1 MAGDLD
7 RKNELAI
14 TELRGDIRLLGQ
26 KLDTLKDND
35 IAHLQKS
42 IDGVQKV
49 MWTVGVLVLGHLG
62 VAIKPLFGVRMKGF
76 KCHGSLWI

>member
-1 MAGDLD
+1 MTNDLD

-14 TELRGDIRLLGQ
+14 IELRGDIRLLGQ
-26 KLDTLKDND
+26 KLDTIKDND

-62 VAIKPLFGVRMKGF
+62 VAIKTA
-76 KCHGSLWI
+76 LWG

>member
-1 MAGDLD
+1 MTNDLD

-14 TELRGDIRLLGQ
+14 IELRGDIRLLGQ
-26 KLDTLKDND
+26 KLDTIKDND

-62 VAIKPLFGVRMKGF
+62 VAIKAA
-76 KCHGSLWI
+76 LWG

>member
-1 MAGDLD
+1 MAEDLD

-14 TELRGDIRLLGQ
+14 TEIRGDIRLLGQ
-26 KLDTLKDND
+26 KLDTIKDND
-35 IAHLQKS
+35 IVHLQKS

-62 VAIKPLFGVRMKGF
+62 VAIKTA
-76 KCHGSLWI
+76 LWG

>member
-1 MAGDLD
+1 MASDLD

-26 KLDTLKDND
+26 KLDTIKDND

-62 VAIKPLFGVRMKGF
+62 IAIKAA
-76 KCHGSLWI
+76 LWG

>member
-1 MAGDLD
+1 MTNDLD

-14 TELRGDIRLLGQ
+14 IELRGEIRLLGQ
-26 KLDTLKDND
+26 KLDTIKDND

-49 MWTVGVLVLGHLG
+49 MWTVWVLVLGHLG
-62 VAIKPLFGVRMKGF
+62 VAIKTA
-76 KCHGSLWI
+76 LWG

>member
-14 TELRGDIRLLGQ
+14 LELRGEIRLLGQ

-62 VAIKPLFGVRMKGF
+62 IAIKAA
-76 KCHGSLWI
+76 LWG

>member
-1 MAGDLD
+1 MTNDLD

-14 TELRGDIRLLGQ
+14 IELRGDIRLLGQ
-26 KLDTLKDND
+26 KLDTIKDND

-49 MWTVGVLVLGHLG
+49 MWTVGVLVLSHLG
-62 VAIKPLFGVRMKGF
+62 VAIKTA
-76 KCHGSLWI
+76 LWG

>member
-1 MAGDLD
+1 MTNDLD

-14 TELRGDIRLLGQ
+14 AELRGDIRLLGQ
-26 KLDTLKDND
+26 KLDTIKDND

-62 VAIKPLFGVRMKGF
+62 VAIKAA
-76 KCHGSLWI
+76 LWG

>member
-1 MAGDLD
+1 MTNDLD

-14 TELRGDIRLLGQ
+14 IELRGEIRLLGQ
-26 KLDTLKDND
+26 KLDTIKDND

-62 VAIKPLFGVRMKGF
+62 VAIKTA
-76 KCHGSLWI
+76 LWG

>member
-1 MAGDLD
+1 MVQVMADDLD

-14 TELRGDIRLLGQ
+14 IELRGDIRLLGQ
-26 KLDTLKDND
+26 KLDTIKDND
-35 IAHLQKS
+35 IVHLQKS

-62 VAIKPLFGVRMKGF
+62 VAIKTA
-76 KCHGSLWI
+76 LWG

>member
-1 MAGDLD
+1 MADDLD

-14 TELRGDIRLLGQ
+14 TEIRGDIRLLGQ
-26 KLDTLKDND
+26 KLDTIKDND

-42 IDGVQKV
+42 LEGIQKV

-62 VAIKPLFGVRMKGF
+62 VAIKTA
-76 KCHGSLWI
+76 LWG

>member
-42 IDGVQKV
+42 LDGVQKV

-62 VAIKPLFGVRMKGF
+62 IAIKAA
-76 KCHGSLWI
+76 LWG

>member
-14 TELRGDIRLLGQ
+14 LELRGEIRLLGQ
-26 KLDTLKDND
+26 KLDTIKDND
-35 IAHLQKS
+35 IVHLQKS

-62 VAIKPLFGVRMKGF
+62 IAIKTA
-76 KCHGSLWI
+76 LWG

>member
-1 MAGDLD
+1 MTNDLD

-14 TELRGDIRLLGQ
+14 IELRGEIRLLGQ
-26 KLDTLKDND
+26 KLDTIKDND

-62 VAIKPLFGVRMKGF
+62 IAIKAA
-76 KCHGSLWI
+76 LWG

>member
-26 KLDTLKDND
+26 KLDTIKSND

-62 VAIKPLFGVRMKGF
+62 IAIKAA
-76 KCHGSLWI
+76 LWG